1 MQATPDVGVVSS
13 IIQTNLTIKL
23 LEGYRRPYVFMN
35 IPSEKEIGKALRQNE
50 VIQKYV
56 MAIVHALLWVAALSF
71 AAFFH
76 LSDSFNHDQALLLST
91 LVAYGAYL
99 CESGLGTVKEAAAS
113 TMSELDFKK
122 AGLWK
127 WIVLNIAVNT
137 TLSFMFLVNPSW
149 IYLVL
154 IILTAG
160 WQKYMDGR
168 IPPRL
173 QSTARPLILKKS
185 IQ

>member
-1 MQATPDVGVVSS
+1 MNDISDKK
-13 IIQTNLTIKL
+13 IQ
-23 LEGYRRPYVFMN
+23 
-35 IPSEKEIGKALRQNE
+35 KALRQNE
-50 VIQKYV
+50 IIHSYV
-56 MAIVHALLWVAALSF
+56 MAVVHALLWIAALSF

-76 LSDSFNHDQALLLST
+76 LSDSFSHDEALLFST

-99 CESGLGTVKEAAAS
+99 CESGLGTVKEAAAA

-137 TLSFMFLVNPSW
+137 GLSVLFILHPSW

-173 QSTARPLILKKS
+173 KATARPLKLNDIDR
-185 IQ
+185 

>member
-1 MQATPDVGVVSS
+1 M
-13 IIQTNLTIKL
+13 
-23 LEGYRRPYVFMN
+23 
-35 IPSEKEIGKALRQNE
+35 EKAIRQNE
-50 VIQKYV
+50 FIHKYV
-56 MAIVHALLWVAALSF
+56 IAIDHALLWIAALSF
-71 AAFFH
+71 AAYFH
-76 LSDSFNHDQALLLST
+76 LSQDFTGSEALLFST

-99 CESGLGTVKEAAAS
+99 CESGLETLKTAVSLS
-113 TMSELDFKK
+113 TYQLDFRK

-127 WIVLNIAVNT
+127 WIALNIAVNII
-137 TLSFMFLVNPSW
+137 LSLLFLSSPSW

-173 QSTARPLILKKS
+173 QATCKQITTTTNNAL
-185 IQ
+185 

>member
-1 MQATPDVGVVSS
+1 
-13 IIQTNLTIKL
+13 
-23 LEGYRRPYVFMN
+23 MN
-35 IPSEKEIGKALRQNE
+35 TQSYAIEKALRQNKIIE
-50 VIQKYV
+50 SHV
-56 MAIVHALLWVAALSF
+56 MAVVHALLWVTALSF

-76 LSDSFNHDQALLLST
+76 LSESFNHDEALLFST

-99 CESGLGTVKEAAAS
+99 CESGLGTLKEAAAAS
-113 TMSELDFKK
+113 MSELDFKK

-127 WIVLNIAVNT
+127 WIALNILVNCI
-137 TLSFMFLVNPSW
+137 LSLLFLLNPSW
-149 IYLVL
+149 IFLVL

-173 QSTARPLILKKS
+173 QATARPLTLKTPES
-185 IQ
+185 

>member
-1 MQATPDVGVVSS
+1 MEEV
-13 IIQTNLTIKL
+13 IK
-23 LEGYRRPYVFMN
+23 YD
-35 IPSEKEIGKALRQNE
+35 IAKALRQNK
-50 VIQKYV
+50 VIHTYIL
-56 MAIVHALLWVAALSF
+56 AITHALLWVAALSF

-76 LSDSFNHDQALLLST
+76 LSDSFSHDQALLFST

-99 CESGLGTVKEAAAS
+99 FESGLGTVKEAAIA
-113 TMSELDFKK
+113 TMSQLDFRK

-127 WIVLNIAVNT
+127 WIGLNILVNT
-137 TLSFMFLVNPSW
+137 VLSILFLSDPSW
-149 IYLVL
+149 GYLIL

-173 QSTARPLILKKS
+173 HATAQPLILQS
-185 IQ
+185 

>member
-1 MQATPDVGVVSS
+1 M
-13 IIQTNLTIKL
+13 
-23 LEGYRRPYVFMN
+23 
-35 IPSEKEIGKALRQNE
+35 EKAIRQNKF
-50 VIQKYV
+50 IHKYV
-56 MAIVHALLWVAALSF
+56 IAIDHALLWIAALSF
-71 AAFFH
+71 AAYFH
-76 LSDSFNHDQALLLST
+76 LSQDFTGSEALLFST

-99 CESGLGTVKEAAAS
+99 CESGLETLKTAVSLS
-113 TMSELDFKK
+113 TYQLDFRK

-127 WIVLNIAVNT
+127 WIALNIAVNII
-137 TLSFMFLVNPSW
+137 LSLLFLSSPSW

-173 QSTARPLILKKS
+173 QATAKQITTTTNNAL
-185 IQ
+185 

>member
-1 MQATPDVGVVSS
+1 
-13 IIQTNLTIKL
+13 
-23 LEGYRRPYVFMN
+23 MN
-35 IPSEKEIGKALRQNE
+35 DRIDEVEKALRQNKF
-50 VIQKYV
+50 INDYL

-76 LSDSFNHDQALLLST
+76 LSKAFDHNEALLLST

-99 CESGLGTVKEAAAS
+99 CESGLGTVKEAARAS
-113 TMSELDFKK
+113 TVDLNFKK
-122 AGLWK
+122 AGLWT
-127 WIVLNIAVNT
+127 WIALNIATNAA
-137 TLSFMFLVNPSW
+137 LSLLFLINPSW

-168 IPPRL
+168 IPARL
-173 QSTARPLILKKS
+173 QSTATPLTLNIEK
-185 IQ
+185 Q

>member
-1 MQATPDVGVVSS
+1 MDS
-13 IIQTNLTIKL
+13 IIEHDIK
-23 LEGYRRPYVFMN
+23 
-35 IPSEKEIGKALRQNE
+35 KAIGQNAF
-50 VIQKYV
+50 IHKYV

-76 LSDSFNHDQALLLST
+76 LSPSFNHDEALLFST

-99 CESGLGTVKEAAAS
+99 CESGLGTVREAAIA
-113 TMSELDFKK
+113 TMSDLNFKK
-122 AGLWK
+122 AGLWH
-127 WIVLNIAVNT
+127 WIVLNIAVNI
-137 TLSFMFLVNPSW
+137 TLSFLFLSNPSW

-173 QSTARPLILKKS
+173 QATARQLTIKK
-185 IQ
+185 

>member
-1 MQATPDVGVVSS
+1 MSQGKENS
-13 IIQTNLTIKL
+13 I
-23 LEGYRRPYVFMN
+23 
-35 IPSEKEIGKALRQNE
+35 SAAEKAIRCNK
-50 VIQKYV
+50 VIHKYV
-56 MAIVHALLWVAALSF
+56 MAIDHALLWIAALSF

-76 LSDSFNHDQALLLST
+76 ISPDFTKSEALLFST

-99 CESGLGTVKEAAAS
+99 CESGLS
-113 TMSELDFKK
+113 TLKVAVSLSEYDLDFRK
-122 AGLWK
+122 AGMWK
-127 WIVLNIAVNT
+127 WICLNLIVNI
-137 TLSFMFLVNPSW
+137 TLSLLFLSNPSW

-173 QSTARPLILKKS
+173 QATKNSLKR
-185 IQ
+185 